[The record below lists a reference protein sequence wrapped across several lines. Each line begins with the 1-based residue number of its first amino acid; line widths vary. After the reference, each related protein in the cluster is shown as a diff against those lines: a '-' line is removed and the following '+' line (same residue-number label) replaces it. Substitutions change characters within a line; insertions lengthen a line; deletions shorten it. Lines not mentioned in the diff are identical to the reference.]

1 MPGRYFML
9 AALLIGLGAAYLYW
23 PAPEVAAAPKSQS
36 AKASRPSTNY
46 RWPPQPAAPPVAKPT
61 AHIDSPLLPLAASV
75 PAAHSLDEARRLGD
89 PRQPPLLRDAEPS
102 EAASAWEI
110 ADPDR
115 YAAYEQRQQR
125 RLWQNYVHAAGPA
138 LARLDA
144 DLARARAEGGIAPAE
159 IAQVEE
165 KRRRIAAMQAELSAK
180 LAQP

>member
-1 MPGRYFML
+1 ML

-23 PAPEVAAAPKSQS
+23 PTPAVAAAPKSPPAMTASHGS
-36 AKASRPSTNY
+36 AKA
-46 RWPPQPAAPPVAKPT
+46 WPPLAAQPVAPEPAAR
-61 AHIDSPLLPLAASV
+61 IDSPLLPLQASV

-110 ADPDR
+110 ADPAR

-125 RLWQNYVHAAGPA
+125 RLWQNYVQAAGPA
-138 LARLDA
+138 LAQLDA

>member
-1 MPGRYFML
+1 ML

-36 AKASRPSTNY
+36 AKASTPSTTDS
-46 RWPPQPAAPPVAKPT
+46 WPPQPAAPPVAKPT
-61 AHIDSPLLPLAASV
+61 AHIDSPLLPLEASV

-89 PRQPPLLRDAEPS
+89 TRQPPLLRDAEPS

-138 LARLDA
+138 LAQLDA

>member
-1 MPGRYFML
+1 ML

-23 PAPEVAAAPKSQS
+23 PAPAVTAAPKPQS
-36 AKASRPSTNY
+36 AQVSTPSTTDS
-46 RWPPQPAAPPVAKPT
+46 WPPQAAPSPVAEPT
-61 AHIDSPLLPLAASV
+61 ARIDSPLLPQEASV

-89 PRQPPLLRDAEPS
+89 PRQPPLLRDAEPG

-110 ADPDR
+110 ADPAR

-125 RLWQNYVHAAGPA
+125 RLWQNYVQAAGPA